1 MTQPSYK
8 PSSDVPLRADMPDGT
23 GGGFGS
29 ERQLDALGRVASVV
43 AHELTNLLQI
53 LSSSLDRLPPSD
65 DPEGSMKVVR
75 GSIDRGTRLA
85 RQLQTFAQTAPP
97 RLAQR
102 EIHQLMAAWMPEFED
117 ALGPDQ
123 RLELRLRYRGTVVI
137 DSDQLQTALVNLLA
151 NARDASEPN
160 AAIVL
165 ELSRAER
172 NGVPGCR
179 IAVID
184 HGEGMTDEVARQ
196 AVAPF
201 FTTRQP
207 GKGMGLGLTIARMV
221 AESHGGALDIDSAF
235 GRGTTVAIY
244 LPNAEAR
251 YAAEA
256 ASNLAHGVVPHAPA
270 HVPPHTPP
278 HLSSPGASAPQAH
291 ANPRGPEPAARAGE
305 VKVNG
310 LAGHSKPHVPAHSV
324 PVPQSGGPFGGHGG
338 GAGSPGSASG
348 GSHGQGPNAP
358 GPHTPC
364 VLVVDDEEAIAEY
377 FRIILSAEHYDVQ
390 VVTSAHQALDRF
402 AQDPARYDTVLLD
415 MMLRD
420 GSGIDLYRKFR
431 LLRPDLPVV
440 VCTGFS
446 DNESL
451 APIRADGHDILF
463 KPCPRGDVLKAVGR
477 AIQRAA
483 ARRPSTSG

>member
-8 PSSDVPLRADMPDGT
+8 PSSDVPRADMPDAT

-65 DPEGSMKVVR
+65 DPDGSMKVVR

-102 EIHQLMAAWMPEFED
+102 EIHQLMATWMPEFED
-117 ALGPDQ
+117 ALGPEQ

-137 DSDQLQTALVNLLA
+137 DSEQLQTALVNLLA
-151 NARDASEPN
+151 NARDASEMN
-160 AAIVL
+160 APIVL

-172 NGVPGCR
+172 NGVAGCR

-201 FTTRQP
+201 FTTRQA
-207 GKGMGLGLTIARMV
+207 GKGMGLGRTIARMV
-221 AESHGGALDIDSAF
+221 AEAHGGALDIDSAF
-235 GRGTTVAIY
+235 GRGTTVSIY

-270 HVPPHTPP
+270 HVAH
-278 HLSSPGASAPQAH
+278 APAVQAH
-291 ANPRGPEPAARAGE
+291 NPWAAEPPAPPARPGE

-310 LAGHSKPHVPAHSV
+310 LAGHSKPHVQPHVQGHHPAHTV
-324 PVPQSGGPFGGHGG
+324 PVPHSGGPHGG
-338 GAGSPGSASG
+338 GAGAGSGSHVAG
-348 GSHGQGPNAP
+348 GSHTP
-358 GPHTPC
+358 GTPTGAPHTPC

-390 VVTSAHQALDRF
+390 VVTSAHAALDRF
-402 AQDPARYDTVLLD
+402 AEDPTRFDTVLLD

-431 LLRPDLPVV
+431 HLRPDLPVV

-483 ARRPSTSG
+483 ARRPATSG

>member
-8 PSSDVPLRADMPDGT
+8 PSSDVPLRADMPDAT

-65 DPEGSMKVVR
+65 DPEGSMRVVR
-75 GSIDRGTRLA
+75 ASIDRGTRLA

-102 EIHQLMAAWMPEFED
+102 EIHQLMATWMPEFED
-117 ALGPDQ
+117 ALGPEQ

-137 DSDQLQTALVNLLA
+137 DSEQLQTALVNLLA
-151 NARDASEPN
+151 NARDASETN
-160 AAIVL
+160 APIVL

-221 AESHGGALDIDSAF
+221 AEAHGGALDIDSAF
-235 GRGTTVAIY
+235 GRGTTVSIY

-256 ASNLAHGVVPHAPA
+256 ASNLAHGVVPHTPA
-270 HVPPHTPP
+270 HVAHPP
-278 HLSSPGASAPQAH
+278 AAQAH
-291 ANPRGPEPAARAGE
+291 NPWAAEPPAPPARPGE

-310 LAGHSKPHVPAHSV
+310 LAGHSKPHVQPHVQGHLPAQSV
-324 PVPQSGGPFGGHGG
+324 PVPQSGGPLGG
-338 GAGSPGSASG
+338 GAGAGSG
-348 GSHGQGPNAP
+348 GSAAGGSYTP
-358 GPHTPC
+358 GTPTGAPHTPC

-402 AQDPARYDTVLLD
+402 AQDPARFDTVLLD

-431 LLRPDLPVV
+431 HLRPDLPVV

-463 KPCPRGDVLKAVGR
+463 KPCPRGDVLRAVGR

-483 ARRPSTSG
+483 ARRPATSG

>member
-8 PSSDVPLRADMPDGT
+8 PSSDVPLRADMPDAT

-75 GSIDRGTRLA
+75 ASIDRGTRLA

-117 ALGPDQ
+117 ALGPEQ

-151 NARDASEPN
+151 NARDASETN
-160 AAIVL
+160 APIVL

-172 NGVPGCR
+172 NGVAGCR

-184 HGEGMTDEVARQ
+184 HGEGMTDDVARQ

-221 AESHGGALDIDSAF
+221 AESHGGLLDIDSAF
-235 GRGTTVAIY
+235 GRGTTVVD
-244 LPNAEAR
+244 LPAERRGALCR
-251 YAAEA
+251 RGRVESGPRRRAACA
-256 ASNLAHGVVPHAPA
+256 G
-270 HVPPHTPP
+270 
-278 HLSSPGASAPQAH
+278 
-291 ANPRGPEPAARAGE
+291 AAR
-305 VKVNG
+305 
-310 LAGHSKPHVPAHSV
+310 PA
-324 PVPQSGGPFGGHGG
+324 P
-338 GAGSPGSASG
+338 
-348 GSHGQGPNAP
+348 AP
-358 GPHTPC
+358 GPQTPG
-364 VLVVDDEEAIAEY
+364 
-377 FRIILSAEHYDVQ
+377 
-390 VVTSAHQALDRF
+390 LDGPR
-402 AQDPARYDTVLLD
+402 RT
-415 MMLRD
+415 
-420 GSGIDLYRKFR
+420 
-431 LLRPDLPVV
+431 
-440 VCTGFS
+440 
-446 DNESL
+446 
-451 APIRADGHDILF
+451 AP
-463 KPCPRGDVLKAVGR
+463 
-477 AIQRAA
+477 
-483 ARRPSTSG
+483 RRM